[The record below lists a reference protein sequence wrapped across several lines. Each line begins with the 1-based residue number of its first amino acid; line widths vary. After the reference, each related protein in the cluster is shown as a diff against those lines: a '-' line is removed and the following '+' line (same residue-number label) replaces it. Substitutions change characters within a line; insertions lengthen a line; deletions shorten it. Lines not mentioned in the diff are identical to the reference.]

1 MVPSAEHQVKRVPEG
16 QIALHRNVRKV
27 GGVDVVYRLPELDLA
42 FEILKEKP
50 DCADVLMEA
59 LGISGLSLAFSV
71 LSID

>member
-1 MVPSAEHQVKRVPEG
+1 
-16 QIALHRNVRKV
+16 LHRNVRKV